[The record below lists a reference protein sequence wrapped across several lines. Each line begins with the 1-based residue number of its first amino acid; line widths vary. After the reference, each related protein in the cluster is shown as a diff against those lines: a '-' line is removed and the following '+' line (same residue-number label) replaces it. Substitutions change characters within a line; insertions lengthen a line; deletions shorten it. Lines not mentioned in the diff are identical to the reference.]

1 MRDFT
6 LLLYSLCI
14 FHSFLYLRNQLF
26 SNKTPLHPQNV
37 VIKKKREKKKTF
49 VIFVKAINLKM
60 FMI

>member
-37 VIKKKREKKKTF
+37 VIKKKREEENF
-49 VIFVKAINLKM
+49 C
-60 FMI
+60 